1 MLCFFW
7 LEDCPGHSR
16 LCSAWAC
23 AEFWRGLCVCRR
35 SLGWPPGLSGKSCL
49 CPAEGRGLGRRGGCP
64 LFRGSQ
70 LLLKTASLDAGQMA
84 PFLLA
89 CCSSVLVQSPVWCL
103 GRAVPRWLEEL
114 GAWGRGDLSETLH
127 CRALPLLPGSRPHLL
142 PVPHL
147 LNADKVPVSQKL
159 GES

>member
-1 MLCFFW
+1 ML
-7 LEDCPGHSR
+7 LLVGGLSR
-16 LCSAWAC
+16 SFQAVL
-23 AEFWRGLCVCRR
+23 RVGLRRVLAGLVCV
-35 SLGWPPGLSGKSCL
+35 PPKPRLASWLSGKSCL